1 MTSIVTLQDDNLL
14 IPRENDPEKWKEKIL
29 WKTRFEKERKALL
42 PSTAKRFYSLNFSNY
57 VLTYSIETE
66 ESMQDSFSPR
76 VRPVPFVAPF
86 SMPAS
91 ARRRRRQQL
100 PLSRRETFFKVP
112 FRANDHQGL
121 FLSPMRNAARVENP
135 AGRLFF
141 PRHPPTFS
149 SLPSLS
155 LSLSP
160 PTRTRTNITGLKYVS

>member
-1 MTSIVTLQDDNLL
+1 ME
-14 IPRENDPEKWKEKIL
+14 RENSLENTFRKGKKGSSSFYRQEILLSEFFKLRPNVFHWDRGKHAGLVFPEGQ
-29 WKTRFEKERKALL
+29 AC
-42 PSTAKRFYSLNFSNY
+42 
-57 VLTYSIETE
+57 
-66 ESMQDSFSPR
+66 
-76 VRPVPFVAPF
+76 PFVAPF